1 MWPQSVEWL
10 KACNVKK
17 EDHHGGSFAGSDS
30 RKLLQNVELLEA
42 LNSSSSCGKFVS
54 AFKSSSDVVTSCPE
68 TELHSEFQ
76 CKIVIF
82 AYLHKV
88 YEVMFHVAEFC
99 LMMSR
104 DLGPLSEQTGDVHHD
119 FKETWQRYKEMILI
133 DLFVEKTY

>member
-1 MWPQSVEWL
+1 MW
-10 KACNVKK
+10 N
-17 EDHHGGSFAGSDS
+17 
-30 RKLLQNVELLEA
+30 LLQNVELLEA

-104 DLGPLSEQTGDVHHD
+104 ELGPLSEQTGDVHHD